1 MVAWEPRIFDAI
13 PNNEKRVEVACRPL
27 SPQVIKLARECSDT
41 ECTNIRCIQD
51 IWYAQEKNSPDKIQ
65 YNETRYHGLNLHS
78 FWFRETVEFRY
89 MRGTLMGEI
98 AERWILLTHA
108 FMEAAR
114 DGFKNVEEL
123 NGSVSPLFERW
134 RESLTLLERESL

>member
-1 MVAWEPRIFDAI
+1 
-13 PNNEKRVEVACRPL
+13 
-27 SPQVIKLARECSDT
+27 
-41 ECTNIRCIQD
+41 
-51 IWYAQEKNSPDKIQ
+51 
-65 YNETRYHGLNLHS
+65 
-78 FWFRETVEFRY
+78 

-123 NGSVSPLFERW
+123 NGSVSPLFEKW
-134 RESLTLLERESL
+134 RESLTLLECESL